1 MHSRE
6 FIRTGKRAIVVLSFI
21 LSFLLPL
28 GAERITNAY
37 FSLDIPDGLVVDS
50 STGETDDG
58 GYILTLRQKGY
69 NWTGNNNYTSV
80 VIRILDSG
88 EDGYTNELFKE
99 AIKESSSSKLDEIF
113 EAIELGCGFTDNSL
127 RKYSES
133 MTLDGY
139 YFIHS
144 CFEGKGLVDKSKS
157 TVVDAYA
164 TAIGRY
170 YVYITTYYFKD
181 NEGKSL
187 PLINS
192 VLSSLRFL
200 IKENGEEPIVLY
212 ENNLPLS
219 KDSFMYKW
227 PEKNPVWSYSN
238 DGEIITRTLDYSDDE
253 CYMSLSLGCYLET
266 VSQSDFNAILPYLKD
281 DIVAKIKKKYSAYS
295 VRVTGNT
302 IYNNSAYIAFEYS
315 LLGIPLYGNMYIRYI
330 GNNSFVLIVTITF
343 DKTNAVRDEVVKS
356 FGFRTDI

>member
-6 FIRTGKRAIVVLSFI
+6 FMRTGKTATVVLSFI
-21 LSFLLPL
+21 LFFLLPL
-28 GAERITNAY
+28 GAERINNAY
-37 FSLDIPDGLVVDS
+37 FSLDIPEGLVVDS
-50 STGETDDG
+50 SSGETDEG
-58 GYILTLRQKGY
+58 GYNLVLRQKGY

-99 AIKESSSSKLDEIF
+99 VIKNSSSSELDEIF
-113 EAIELGCGFTDNSL
+113 EAIELGSGLTDNCV

-133 MTLDGY
+133 MTLDSY

-170 YVYITTYYFKD
+170 YVYISTYYFKE

-187 PLINS
+187 PLINK
-192 VLSSLRFL
+192 VLSSLKFL
-200 IKENGEEPIVLY
+200 IREDGEEPVVLY
-212 ENNLPLS
+212 ENNLPLW
-219 KDSFMYKW
+219 KDSFTYKW
-227 PEKNPVWSYSN
+227 PEKNPVWSYSS
-238 DGEIITRTLDYSDDE
+238 DEVIITRTLDYSDDE
-253 CYMSLSLGCYLET
+253 CIMSLSLGCYLET
-266 VSQSDFNAILPYLKD
+266 VTQSDFNAILPYLKD
-281 DIVAKIKKKYSAYS
+281 DLVAEIKERQKANS
-295 VRVTGNT
+295 VRITENT

-315 LLGIPLYGNMYIRYI
+315 CLGIPLYGNMYIRYI
-330 GNNSFVLIVTITF
+330 GSNSIVLIATITF

-356 FGFRTDI
+356 FGFRTEI